1 MKINVSS
8 FNPLT
13 ADIRGNKERI
23 IALLKAP
30 APVADLLLLPEAA
43 LCGCPLFDLFEDE
56 RLLKENA
63 SALKEIAKKPNTR
76 LACWAFKKSKAK
88 SPSARRLFCI
98 KAK

>member
-43 LCGCPLFDLFEDE
+43 LCGCPLFG
-56 RLLKENA
+56 LKMNA
-63 SALKEIAKKPNTR
+63 Y
-76 LACWAFKKSKAK
+76 
-88 SPSARRLFCI
+88 
-98 KAK
+98 